1 MGKLSRIL
9 DEKLNLPKLMIHKI
23 LVAMSYFIDENDK
36 IPDIIPKYGY
46 LDDLTVVNWAMED
59 I

>member
-36 IPDIIPKYGY
+36 IPDIITEYGY
-46 LDDLTVVNWAMED
+46 FDDLTVVNWAMED